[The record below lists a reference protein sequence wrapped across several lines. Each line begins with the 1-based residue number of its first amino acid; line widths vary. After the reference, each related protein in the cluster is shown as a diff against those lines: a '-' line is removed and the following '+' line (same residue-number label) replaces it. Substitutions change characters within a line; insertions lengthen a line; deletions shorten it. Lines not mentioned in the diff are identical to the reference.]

1 MTPAAPPV
9 SLALAQTWTAVQTH
23 AGGLVITT
31 QPLTI
36 TDVNV
41 VLSATTGTK
50 IGTAVTQKLGFWNAT
65 PIAQPAGATQAAPA
79 AYATGAYGLD
89 SDAHMQALY
98 DLVVAM
104 RTVLVNTGLMK
115 GAA

>member
-1 MTPAAPPV
+1 VDGKNLILGT
-9 SLALAQTWTAVQTH
+9 
-23 AGGLVITT
+23 
-31 QPLTI
+31 
-36 TDVNV
+36 
-41 VLSATTGTK
+41 TTGMK
-50 IGTAVTQKLGFWNAT
+50 IGTATTQKLGFWNAV
-65 PIAQPAGATQAAPA
+65 PIVQPVGATQVAPA

-115 GAA
+115 GSA

>member
-1 MTPAAPPV
+1 
-9 SLALAQTWTAVQTH
+9 LALTQTWTAVQTH

-36 TDVNV
+36 TDVNI
-41 VLSATTGTK
+41 VLGTGTGS
-50 IGTAVTQKLGFWNAT
+50 IFASAANQKLAFWGAT
-65 PIAQPAGATQAAPA
+65 PIVQPSGAAQAAPA
-79 AYATGAYGLD
+79 AYVTGAYGLD
-89 SDAHMQALY
+89 SNAHMQALY

-115 GAA
+115 GSA